1 MSRRA
6 LTLVFDFSEQVVIK
20 HIILVLAVKILVNSL
35 SSDVSD
41 VLRSVTIGMCF
52 GFMVAETRYPCFS
65 RYFQTL
71 SVHLRG

>member
-20 HIILVLAVKILVNSL
+20 HTILVVNLLAVKILVDCL

-41 VLRSVTIGMCF
+41 MFT
-52 GFMVAETRYPCFS
+52 
-65 RYFQTL
+65 
-71 SVHLRG
+71 